1 MTVTETTTMEDDD
14 DDTSTTDGSGGPS
27 PPPPPPPPPSS
38 TTPARGLRGKIG
50 VLNDFIF
57 LSEITIFV
65 GFPTKW
71 SRWYFSEWSW
81 LDLLVAFKVRY
92 PTLFLAFPSWFWHH
106 YCLVGCFIFVVLC
119 RRDATRRDKSIYPFI
134 YAAIHASIYWFYHS
148 LSLSTHMHMYM
159 YIYITCICICTC
171 TCIRIR
177 ICMYMYMYM

>member
-1 MTVTETTTMEDDD
+1 
-14 DDTSTTDGSGGPS
+14 
-27 PPPPPPPPPSS
+27 
-38 TTPARGLRGKIG
+38 
-50 VLNDFIF
+50 VLNDIIF

-148 LSLSTHMHMYM
+148 LSLYTHAYVYV
-159 YIYITCICICTC
+159 YIYN
-171 TCIRIR
+171 
-177 ICMYMYMYM
+177 MYMYMYMYMYTYTYMYVYVYVYVNVYILYCISILTNKQLSQ